1 MAQNDDAAVIVAEAQ
16 LARRVDHDV
25 GLVPVGLSFLDA
37 EATGQL
43 RRRPCIGDQV
53 VDGEVRRATD
63 DVPLVLSVSD
73 GDVADRLLEARQL
86 FDVEDAGH
94 YDVADVVA
102 GDLDMF
108 DL

>member
-1 MAQNDDAAVIVAEAQ
+1 M
-16 LARRVDHDV
+16 
-25 GLVPVGLSFLDA
+25 
-37 EATGQL
+37 
-43 RRRPCIGDQV
+43 
-53 VDGEVRRATD
+53 
-63 DVPLVLSVSD
+63 PLVLSVSD